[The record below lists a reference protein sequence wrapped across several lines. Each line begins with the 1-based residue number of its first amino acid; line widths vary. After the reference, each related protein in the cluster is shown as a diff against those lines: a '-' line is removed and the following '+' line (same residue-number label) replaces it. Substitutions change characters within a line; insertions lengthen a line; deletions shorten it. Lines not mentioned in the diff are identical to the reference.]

1 MNHLLE
7 YTIFSN
13 NSIRLILQLILKN
26 GSFYA
31 LYSFENFFENL
42 NPTIKTISKINCVK
56 EDE

>member
-26 GSFYA
+26 GLFYA
-31 LYSFENFFENL
+31 LYSFEKIFENL
-42 NPTIKTISKINCVK
+42 NPTFKTRSKTNCVK